1 MFLLAAL
8 IVLAQQPQQPP
19 PKFGTVGVR
28 GAIDGAGY
36 SAPAAEKAESRLTHD
51 LARLASRLPCPRSP
65 EQNAF
70 TQGVALY
77 VQGQTDEARQLFTQG
92 VTAYPRSTLLAI
104 GRAALLYHDGYSTEA
119 RDAFLH
125 IVKEDPASPEPFL
138 FLGRL
143 AISPGVV
150 DPAILAAFANRNPQA
165 KFAYAQSL
173 ITAGSSQQAE
183 QLLKQVTVADPAIA
197 EAHFQLA
204 ALYAHQDNPVKAIAE
219 YRSALQ
225 LDPTITEAHYRLAQ
239 LYFHT
244 GQKQEGEK
252 ELRSPFVTGQASV
265 VGCQLKP

>member
-8 IVLAQQPQQPP
+8 IVLAQQAPQSPP
-19 PKFGTVGVR
+19 NFGAVGVR

-36 SAPAAEKAESRLTHD
+36 SAPAAEKAESRLTRD
-51 LARLASRLPCPRSP
+51 LARLASRLPCPRTP

-92 VTAYPRSTLLAI
+92 LTAYPHSTLLAI
-104 GRAALLYHDGYSTEA
+104 GRAALLYHNGYSTEA
-119 RDAFLH
+119 RDAFLY
-125 IVKEDPASPEPFL
+125 IVKVDPASPEPFL
-138 FLGRL
+138 FLARL
-143 AISPGVV
+143 AVLPGVV
-150 DPAILAAFANRNPQA
+150 DPAILAPFANRNPQA

-173 ITAGSSQQAE
+173 ITAGSGQQAE
-183 QLLKQVTVADPAIA
+183 PLVKHVIAADPAIA

-204 ALYAHQDNPVKAIAE
+204 ALYAHQDYPQKAITE

-225 LDPTITEAHYRLAQ
+225 LDPTITETHYRLAQ

-252 ELRSPFVTGQASV
+252 ELRTPIVSRQSSV
-265 VGCQLKP
+265 VSCRP